1 MDNRKEFLFFNEDNV
16 GLFYFKFFF
25 YDIME
30 FFIEMLIGICF
41 ELRVLFFEVVIFV
54 KGKI

>member
-30 FFIEMLIGICF
+30 FFIETLIGICF